1 MCRLR
6 HVNAHDWRK
15 RIKAIIDAKTPVE
28 PAESAPAGHGQPEPP
43 AEPTEPTEPTAERE
57 APSEPATVRT
67 EYFGTWD
74 KPA

>member
-15 RIKAIIDAKTPVE
+15 RIKALIDAQTPVE
-28 PAESAPAGHGQPEPP
+28 AAESAPAAHGQQEPP
-43 AEPTEPTEPTAERE
+43 AEPTEPTAERE